1 MQILKHL
8 KDDPA
13 NANKLAID
21 LNLDYKT
28 ILHHI
33 RILEQHGLIT
43 SSSKG
48 AYGNVFFLSPYFE
61 SQYSILDEI
70 WVKVNK
76 PKEKENS

>member
-13 NANKLAID
+13 NANRLATD
-21 LNLDYKT
+21 LHLDYKT

-33 RILEQHGLIT
+33 RVLEQHGLIT

-48 AYGNVFFLSPYFE
+48 EYGNVFFLSPYFE
-61 SQYSILDEI
+61 SQFTILDEI

-76 PKEKENS
+76 PKMQEAS